1 MKILSVLNPL
11 LSDYKISGASMLG
24 INLGVEMA
32 NQGHQVDFIAN
43 KDVLSNLLRELKC
56 YDRVNILPEP
66 EIKSKGKSIQE
77 IIKYATDQYYER
89 DYDVMHI
96 HLHQMSVLSN
106 ICKIVPK
113 DARTVYT
120 QHTSTILGRFSLGYR
135 DYARELSQDVDRKI
149 SIVMP
154 SSSMLD
160 IWKEYLET
168 DSGLINVS
176 VINNGV
182 SLDYNYIDN
191 ELSREQEGRYIAC
204 GRLDPNKGILE
215 IAKVFAKNKLPITI
229 IGDRSKG
236 TLKESESD
244 DRYFNEFM
252 EIVNNNDNIKWVKQV
267 NHDELMSMFKKSKG
281 FISFSRK
288 ESSSLVTIEAEINR
302 IPIFYLEENA
312 VNEVIETCNKNF
324 CGVYS
329 MMVSRDELY
338 RKRESSRIEII
349 NKKFEEFDK
358 VVSSSESDNRKLV
371 NFPYDIKECAKNY
384 IKIYENLM

>member
-1 MKILSVLNPL
+1 MKILSILNPL

-24 INLGVEMA
+24 INLAIEMS

-43 KDVLSNLLRELKC
+43 KEILSNLLRELKC
-56 YDRVNILPEP
+56 YDKVNILPEP
-66 EIKSKGKSIQE
+66 EIKSKSKSIQE
-77 IIKYATDQYYER
+77 IIKYATDKYYEGN
-89 DYDVMHI
+89 YDVMHI

-106 ICKIVPK
+106 ICKIIPK
-113 DARTVYT
+113 GARTVYT

-135 DYARELSQDVDRKI
+135 DFARELSQDTSRKI

-154 SSSMLD
+154 SNSMLD

-168 DSGLINVS
+168 DSGLVNVS

-215 IAKVFAKNKLPITI
+215 VAKVFAENKLPITI

-244 DRYFNEFM
+244 DKYVNEFLD
-252 EIVNNNDNIKWVKQV
+252 IVNKNSNIKWIKQV

-281 FISFSRK
+281 FISFSKK

-312 VNEVIETCNKNF
+312 VNEVIDTCNNSN

-329 MMVSRDELY
+329 TMVSRDELY
-338 RKRESSRIEII
+338 RKRESSRIDII
-349 NKKFEEFDK
+349 NNKFKEFDSK
-358 VVSSSESDNRKLV
+358 VNSLDRNNSKLV

-384 IKIYENLM
+384 IKIYKNLM